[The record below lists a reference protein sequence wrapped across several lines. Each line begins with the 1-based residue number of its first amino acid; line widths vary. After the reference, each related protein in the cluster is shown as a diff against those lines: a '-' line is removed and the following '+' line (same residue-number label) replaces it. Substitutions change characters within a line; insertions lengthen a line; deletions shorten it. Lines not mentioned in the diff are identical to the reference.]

1 MHALNA
7 AALAAGDVAPPDE
20 LDELLLHAA
29 ESSARTPSAAT
40 VLAVPFT
47 DTSYA
52 GRPAAAE
59 MSPA

>member
-7 AALAAGDVAPPDE
+7 AALVGDVPPPPVE

-29 ESSARTPSAAT
+29 ESSARTLSAAT

-59 MSPA
+59 TSPA